1 MGSNGCPGCREATP
15 EVRRAGVVGGPR
27 FSTLSLPLL
36 LSDICHMPVRPAAS
50 AAPAKLMVRFRQALR
65 AAHYSPRTE
74 AAYVAWARRSI
85 RFHGLR
91 HPGELAEV
99 DVAAFLTHLATDKRV
114 ASSTQGQALSA
125 LLFLSR
131 DVLGL
136 PLGNLGAV
144 LRARTPTRLPVVL
157 SRAEVQVVLDQ
168 LPGLYHLLG
177 TLLYG
182 AGLRLHEAVTLRVKD
197 IDFGRGEILL
207 RRGKGGKDRVTVL
220 PESIRGALAA
230 HLEEVKSLHEAD
242 LASGGGRAAVPDAL
256 ARTVPHSP
264 SEPAWQW
271 GFAAAPRIPA

>member
-1 MGSNGCPGCREATP
+1 MGSNGCPGGREATP
-15 EVRRAGVVGGPR
+15 EVRRAGVVGSGGGPR

-99 DVAAFLTHLATDKRV
+99 DVAAFLTHLATDKRA

-125 LLFLSR
+125 LLFLYR
-131 DVLGL
+131 DVLGR

-144 LRARTPTRLPVVL
+144 PRPNSDAVAC
-157 SRAEVQVVLDQ
+157 RAE
-168 LPGLYHLLG
+168 PRR
-177 TLLYG
+177 G
-182 AGLRLHEAVTLRVKD
+182 AGGTRPA
-197 IDFGRGEILL
+197 
-207 RRGKGGKDRVTVL
+207 
-220 PESIRGALAA
+220 PGALPSPW
-230 HLEEVKSLHEAD
+230 HL
-242 LASGGGRAAVPDAL
+242 AL
-256 ARTVPHSP
+256 CRRP
-264 SEPAWQW
+264 PA
-271 GFAAAPRIPA
+271 P